1 MRRRWVALIA
11 AVLLLAGAGLWRW
24 KHPPRRWSCIDES
37 RVGDVDIFQRAR
49 YAQEDLISIR
59 VHWDEKTGGAEALG
73 SRELRNKVLT
83 REEAKAVAKKI
94 VASIEAPYNP
104 ATVDQGRTDVSVRLN
119 CGAGESAAFEVN
131 APTNDPR
138 FPVSDCLPGAKR
150 VDGYDGVFECV
161 HRWEIY
167 KYEIDVD
174 PRADVVAA
182 AIRQQ
187 TEVLKAAPDAPP

>member
-1 MRRRWVALIA
+1 M
-11 AVLLLAGAGLWRW
+11 
-24 KHPPRRWSCIDES
+24 
-37 RVGDVDIFQRAR
+37 GDIDIFQRAR

-59 VHWDEKTGGAEALG
+59 VHWDENSGGAEALG
-73 SRELRNKVLT
+73 TSALRKKRLT
-83 REEAKAVAKKI
+83 SLEAKTVAKKI
-94 VASIEAPYNP
+94 VASIEAAYDP
-104 ATVDQGRTDVSVRLN
+104 ATVDQGRTDVRVTLN
-119 CGAGESAAFEVN
+119 CGEGEGAAFEVD

-174 PRADVVAA
+174 SRADVVAE

-187 TEVLKAAPDAPP
+187 TEVLKAAPDATP